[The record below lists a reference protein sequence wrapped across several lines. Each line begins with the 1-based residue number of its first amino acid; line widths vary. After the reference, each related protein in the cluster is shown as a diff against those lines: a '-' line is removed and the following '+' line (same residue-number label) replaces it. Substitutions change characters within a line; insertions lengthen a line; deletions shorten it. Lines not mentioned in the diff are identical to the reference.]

1 VCHFLLLILIVS
13 WVLSVSSVKVLCPI
27 VVHQCSCYH
36 SRQYIEH
43 LIKESPDNVGKPMSE
58 YACKRPLLEGR
69 ERVCDNMLD
78 MDAKG
83 TKGFSHLVSGG
94 LSLNASLEE
103 REDKVSSTKPMS
115 SIEFT
120 VD

>member
-1 VCHFLLLILIVS
+1 
-13 WVLSVSSVKVLCPI
+13 
-27 VVHQCSCYH
+27 VVHQCSCCH

-58 YACKRPLLEGR
+58 YACKRPLLEGG

-94 LSLNASLEE
+94 LSLNASWKKEKIKFHPLN
-103 REDKVSSTKPMS
+103 P
-115 SIEFT
+115 
-120 VD
+120 